1 MHVTKAT
8 GDPGAA
14 RFNVGDP
21 VVAIAQ
27 LGSWRHRVRAG
38 TPGTIAARTR
48 EGRFV
53 VDFIPDQTLTVH
65 PNQIRHLDPTG

>member
-1 MHVTKAT
+1 MHVSRAT

-14 RFNVGDP
+14 RFNVGDL
-21 VVAIAQ
+21 VVAIAE

-53 VDFIPDQTLTVH
+53 VDFIPDQ
-65 PNQIRHLDPTG
+65 IRHLDPTG